1 MSNAVFERKFKPID
15 AADGGQAWDF
25 GDTKSYDR
33 HQVWSLV
40 DGDNGK
46 PYIIPG
52 YHLVNVFGYLVTEEP
67 WDEKRD
73 QDLVACWF

>member
-1 MSNAVFERKFKPID
+1 
-15 AADGGQAWDF
+15 
-25 GDTKSYDR
+25 
-33 HQVWSLV
+33 V